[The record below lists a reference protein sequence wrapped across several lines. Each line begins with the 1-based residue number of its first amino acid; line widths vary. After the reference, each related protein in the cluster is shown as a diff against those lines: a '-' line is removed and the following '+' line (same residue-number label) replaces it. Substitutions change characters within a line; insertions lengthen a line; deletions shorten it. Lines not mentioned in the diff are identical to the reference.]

1 MHSYMAHNGML
12 ATVYFR
18 LQAEKAQLAA
28 YLDQLPG
35 GQQSALDSAK
45 IRQGELEAKVRAEN
59 TTPTDTPVISGINTP
74 VDPFSKAS
82 AETLRKQLAAGA
94 STSVSFAK
102 EGTPEPLA
110 AAPEIRKRNGGR
122 KRKST
127 LVAAAER
134 LPQPQPNLPLGTSL
148 EPSHDTTPHTPT
160 APNPLA
166 WSPDEHIAVL
176 ARNIDAMQDELKSN
190 GEKGIVWPQNVTAW
204 HFADYLII
212 PSLVYQLEYPR
223 TKT

>member
-74 VDPFSKAS
+74 VDPGFYLGLVCQGRNARAAS
-82 AETLRKQLAAGA
+82 CCTRDSETEWRE
-94 STSVSFAK
+94 K
-102 EGTPEPLA
+102 EKVDPC
-110 AAPEIRKRNGGR
+110 GGC
-122 KRKST
+122 
-127 LVAAAER
+127 
-134 LPQPQPNLPLGTSL
+134 
-148 EPSHDTTPHTPT
+148 
-160 APNPLA
+160 
-166 WSPDEHIAVL
+166 
-176 ARNIDAMQDELKSN
+176 
-190 GEKGIVWPQNVTAW
+190 
-204 HFADYLII
+204 
-212 PSLVYQLEYPR
+212 
-223 TKT
+223 